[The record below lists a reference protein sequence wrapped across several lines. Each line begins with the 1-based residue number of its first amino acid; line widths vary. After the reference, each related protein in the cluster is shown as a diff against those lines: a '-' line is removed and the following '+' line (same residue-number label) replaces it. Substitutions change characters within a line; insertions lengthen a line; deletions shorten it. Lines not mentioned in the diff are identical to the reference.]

1 MEVARPGT
9 RMGEGKREWEGRS
22 ERASWGRQQ
31 LIKDKEV
38 EQELTGYGGGKAVA
52 GRGSSVGRLP
62 V

>member
-1 MEVARPGT
+1 
-9 RMGEGKREWEGRS
+9 MGEGKREWEGRS

-38 EQELTGYGGGKAVA
+38 EQELTGYGGGKVVA